1 MEGLGGGR
9 TEKAATRRRI
19 ISYTVLFL
27 VAGVAGWFGLLL
39 LLT

>member
-19 ISYTVLFL
+19 ISYTVVFL
-27 VAGVAGWFGLLL
+27 AASVAGWLILML

>member
-1 MEGLGGGR
+1 MEGLGGGK
-9 TEKAATRRRI
+9 TEKAATRRRT

-27 VAGVAGWFGLLL
+27 VAGAAGWLGML

>member
-9 TEKAATRRRI
+9 TDKAATRRRI

-27 VAGVAGWFGLLL
+27 VSGVAGWLILML

>member
-19 ISYTVLFL
+19 ISYTVLFF
-27 VAGVAGWFGLLL
+27 VAGATGWLGML

>member
-9 TEKAATRRRI
+9 TEKGATRRRI
-19 ISYTVLFL
+19 ISYTVLFF
-27 VAGVAGWFGLLL
+27 VAGVAGWLGMLL